1 MISAGSQELTQKWV
15 DVLHNES
22 EDYIIPESDVNIM
35 CPYDC
40 VSLSGYTVTGYSAES
55 ISNVSALASNPATI
69 NRNKKIATFEWN
81 YWVLDGSFEVLDD
94 NETVSGFVST
104 AISNGNCEFGV
115 TPFVFFETSTAF
127 ALKKNQ
133 TLKFNP
139 SANEIP
145 ASITIQ
151 SQNNSGTLNSIDF
164 NIEEILEE
172 DNLTER
178 EYVNLFSDSIDTS
191 STNTRAVIVFT
202 KTLMPYRRVRLTEYN
217 NGYKFFKN
225 KYDLQT
231 YVHTRTVSLNME
243 ELPQN
248 DLEISFADLEGI
260 YDKRNTSAPF
270 HINFTQNHKFYV
282 FNGYNFDDIGWQYV
296 MVDTVAY
303 DTLEF
308 DRDNLSTV
316 IKGKSTLLNYN
327 QKYPT
332 NKLWKKSIDTRPSA
346 PYWWEHFWG
355 FIGTIRAIANMPL
368 IHHDSLTTPFLE
380 TAYNQWQI
388 YLYIS
393 LGIDND
399 FAKTPAIELLQQI
412 VGVLNNCLV
421 RYPNEE
427 LYMRYMVNR
436 PLNIVDSIDGTF
448 MTSYPTSTKDE
459 GYKTIYVDTPPVFP
473 EQKPDTDTSNGV
485 EQSPTYYYHTRL
497 GFTVDSSNSVSEET
511 ELKPN
516 IIALAY
522 KYATNGWYWQNGQ
535 SATKLFGDYATQYN
549 KIHKATRYEV
559 GDTFINPLLQVAD
572 LITINPSEDI
582 KIYRGYIEKIEINY
596 DGSFKGA
603 VTICSIDD

>member
-1 MISAGSQELTQKWV
+1 MISAGSSELTQKWV

-22 EDYIIPESDVNIM
+22 EDYIIPESDVNVV
-35 CPYDC
+35 CPYNC
-40 VSLSGYTVTGYSAES
+40 ISTSGYTATGYNAES
-55 ISNVSALASNPATI
+55 VSNVNALASDPATI

-81 YWVLDGSFEVLDD
+81 YWVLDGTFEVLDD
-94 NETVSGFVST
+94 NETVKGFVST
-104 AISNGNCEFGV
+104 SYSDENCEFS
-115 TPFVFFETSTAF
+115 TNPFVFFDTGTAF
-127 ALKKNQ
+127 PLRKNQ

-139 SANEIP
+139 PANEVP

-151 SQNNSGTLNSIDF
+151 SSSSGGVLNSIDF
-164 NIEEILEE
+164 NIEEMLEE

-178 EYVNLFSDSIDTS
+178 EYVNLYSNAIDTS
-191 STNTRAVIVFT
+191 STNTRAIIIFT
-202 KTLMPYRRVRLTEYN
+202 KTLMPYRRARLTEYN

-243 ELPQN
+243 DLPQN

-260 YDKRNTSAPF
+260 FDKRNVSAPF
-270 HINFTQNHKFYV
+270 HINFAQNHKFYI

-296 MVDTVAY
+296 MVDKVAY

-316 IKGKSTLLNYN
+316 IKGKTTLLNYN

-332 NKLWKKSIDTRPSA
+332 NTLWKRPVDTRPSA

-355 FIGTIRAIANMPL
+355 LINTIRAIANMPT
-368 IHHDSLTTPFLE
+368 IYQDSLTTPFLE
-380 TAYNQWQI
+380 VSYTGWQI
-388 YLYIS
+388 YLYYS
-393 LGIDND
+393 LGINND
-399 FAKTPAIELLQQI
+399 FAKTTAIELIQQCMA
-412 VGVLNNCLV
+412 VLNCCIV
-421 RYPNEE
+421 RNPNET
-427 LYMRYMVNR
+427 LQMRYMVNR
-436 PLNIVDSIDGTF
+436 PLNFVDSIEGAF

-459 GYKTIYVDTPPVFP
+459 GYKKIYVDTPPLSNV
-473 EQKPDTDTSNGV
+473 QKPDDDV
-485 EQSPTYYYHTRL
+485 EHLDYEVDVPYYRTRL
-497 GFTVDSSNSVSEET
+497 GFTVDSSANVTEET

-516 IIALAY
+516 IITLRPRD
-522 KYATNGWYWQNGQ
+522 KTDGWYWQAGQ

-559 GDTFINPLLQVAD
+559 SDTFINPLLQVAD